1 MGKLVVK
8 IICGRNLKG
17 TDMFSD
23 CDGYIKLT
31 LGSKTFRTK
40 AIDNEAN
47 PNWNESFSFFVSE
60 AACDKLKLE
69 LWDANTFKDDLITEA
84 FVPLN
89 DLIKDTRVL
98 KRVNFPSGKG
108 EVHLELL
115 ADFGAPGSGSSQSL
129 SASYSS
135 LPTPYAPQQQQPGQA
150 PAPPQAYANPYG
162 GANAG
167 GYSNPYAQQQ
177 QRPPTMNNNPQPQP
191 QYNYPGQNPYGGQNY
206 YGGGAPPPQQ
216 QQQRPP
222 QPPSTNGGYPSA
234 ASYGQPG
241 QYQNPYAQQQQPHQ
255 GGQPSSYQNPYATQ
269 YPGSAPSQY
278 SYPGHAA
285 QQQRPPQQQGA
296 PQVGG
301 LGYMPGGNVG
311 GVSYY

>member
-17 TDMFSD
+17 SDMFSD

-115 ADFGAPGSGSSQSL
+115 ADFGAPGSAGPQSL
-129 SASYSS
+129 SSSYSS
-135 LPTPYAPQQQQPGQA
+135 LPTPYAPQQAPQA
-150 PAPPQAYANPYG
+150 PTPPQAYANPYG
-162 GANAG
+162 GGGG
-167 GYSNPYAQQQ
+167 GYSNPYAPQPQQHQ
-177 QRPPTMNNNPQPQP
+177 QQPQP

-206 YGGGAPPPQQ
+206 YGGGPQQQ

-222 QPPSTNGGYPSA
+222 QPPPPTTNGGYPSA
-234 ASYGQPG
+234 ASYAQQPG
-241 QYQNPYAQQQQPHQ
+241 QYQNPYAQQHYQQPHQ
-255 GGQPSSYQNPYATQ
+255 QGQPQQPQQQYQNPYATQ

-278 SYPGHAA
+278 SYPGHA
-285 QQQRPPQQQGA
+285 QQQRPPTQQGGGG